1 MKVSSIEAKNL
12 LLSEAKARSQ
22 DLSWVEHSL
31 CVGETAAKIATAL
44 NSRAKSLTGDT
55 LDQKIIEN
63 LDDPD
68 VKQILE
74 KFYSLKESPIDVDQ
88 TKALG
93 FLHDIGKIFQPY
105 SEHLTNGYEYLN
117 QQGFDAEYGQ
127 ICLTH
132 SFLSND
138 PDIMLSPFR
147 GNQDTMIRDFIK
159 QHEFTLAERIINLCD
174 IFCEC
179 ERWTLEKRLIDIM
192 SRHGSYTGSQK
203 FIHRAQARKAEF
215 DLMLGKN
222 LYNLFPEVS
231 KNL

>member
-1 MKVSSIEAKNL
+1 MKLSSNDAKDLLLREAKV
-12 LLSEAKARSQ
+12 RSQ

-31 CVGETAAKIATAL
+31 CVGETAAKIAEAL
-44 NSRAKSLTGDT
+44 NLRARNLESDKF
-55 LDQKIIEN
+55 DQKRIDTF
-63 LDDPD
+63 DDPD
-68 VKQILE
+68 AKQIME
-74 KFYSLKESPIDVDQ
+74 KFYNLRETPIDAEQ

-105 SEHLTNGYEYLN
+105 SDHLTNGYEYLN
-117 QQGFDAEYGQ
+117 QQGLDAEYGQ

-147 GNQDTMIRDFIK
+147 GNQDVMIRDFIK
-159 QHEFTLAERIINLCD
+159 QHEFTLMERIINLCD

-192 SRHGSYTGSQK
+192 SRHGSYVGSQK
-203 FIHRAQARKAEF
+203 YIHRAQARKAEF
-215 DLMLGKN
+215 DLMLGEN
-222 LYNLFPEVS
+222 LYNLFPEI
-231 KNL
+231 KQNL